1 MAETKK
7 TVWFI
12 GIALG
17 LAIIALAVS
26 PGRITPT
33 AFLDQGEPFFADFTD
48 PNAATTLEVIDF
60 DDATGAARPFKVTF
74 EKGRWIIPSH
84 HNYPADA
91 KDRLARTA
99 AGVISLHKDD
109 FRSDNVSDH
118 EACGVIDPLDET
130 TTTLSGRGR
139 RVTFKDKD
147 DNILA
152 DLIVGN
158 QVPERSNFR
167 FVRMPGQKRI
177 YAVRTDMEVS
187 IRFEDWIETDLTEV
201 ERGLIDQVRILDY
214 SINEKTGRVE
224 ERDNL
229 ILTLKD
235 SVWSASRMKASEEID
250 GSKMSSLL
258 GAIDELAI
266 VGVRPKPEGLSK
278 TLKKATREDKINRQD
293 MLSLQS
299 KGFYFTRDGEL
310 KSNEGEMRVR
320 TTAGVAYT
328 LRFGEVLYGSGLAVT
343 AGTAEGEEKKGT
355 GESRYLFIT
364 TEFDPSAFPEP
375 KKPSSTEFLKKA
387 DSILTDADR
396 RQKELY
402 KAHEEWKRKIDAG
415 QLKSDKLNARFAD
428 WYYVIS
434 ADSFDKLHLMRKDLV
449 VEKDKEI

>member
-1 MAETKK
+1 MTETKK
-7 TVWFI
+7 TIWFI

-33 AFLDQGEPFFADFTD
+33 AFLDQGESFFPDFTD

-99 AGVISLHKDD
+99 AGVIGLRKDD

-118 EACGVIDPLDET
+118 EACGVIDPLDEAMT
-130 TTTLSGRGR
+130 TFSGRGR

-147 DNILA
+147 NNILA

-158 QVPERSNFR
+158 QVPERSSFR

-187 IRFEDWIETDLTEV
+187 TKFEDWIETDLTEV
-201 ERGLIDQVRILDY
+201 ERNQINQVRILDY

-229 ILTLKD
+229 VLTLKD
-235 SVWSASRMKASEEID
+235 SVWIANRMKASEEID
-250 GSKMSSLL
+250 GSKMNSLL

-266 VGVRPKPEGLSK
+266 VGIRPKPEGLSK
-278 TLKKATREDKINRQD
+278 TLKKATREDKISRQD

-299 KGFYFTRDGEL
+299 KGFYFTRNGEL

-320 TTAGVAYT
+320 TTAGVVYT
-328 LRFGEVLYGSGLAVT
+328 LRFGEVLYGSGLTVT
-343 AGTAEGEEKKGT
+343 AGTEEGEKKGA
-355 GESRYLFIT
+355 GENRYLFIT
-364 TEFDPSAFPEP
+364 TEFDPSVFPEP

-387 DSILTDADR
+387 DSLFTDADR
-396 RQKELY
+396 RQKKLY
-402 KAHEEWKRKIDAG
+402 DAHEEWKREVDAG

-434 ADSFDKLHLMRKDLV
+434 AESFDKLHLMRKDLIV
-449 VEKDKEI
+449 KKDKEA